1 MKRLMQL
8 AENRA
13 GMVGLALASVWAL
26 VIFGFYFGFKV
37 REIWPKIGEV
47 LGGG

>member
-1 MKRLMQL
+1 VKRLKQL

-13 GMVGLALASVWAL
+13 GTVGLALASVWAL
-26 VIFGFYFGFKV
+26 AVFGFYFGFKV
-37 REIWPKIGEV
+37 REIWPKIVEV